1 MLPVECVVRNIATGS
16 LCRRLGLEDGIKF
29 EDPLFEFFLKDDDLG
44 DPLIN
49 DNHITA
55 FGWGTEQEISE
66 MKEITFKI
74 NQLLCDLFKDVGLIL
89 VDYKVEY
96 GRSNASLILGD
107 EFTPDGCRIWDAE
120 TGESLDKDRFRKD
133 LGDVVESY
141 QIVAHKLGISL
152 QFFTLTPTSNIID
165 TAMKTKAIYFDYAS
179 TTPVDPRVAKKMHE
193 CLLLDGNF
201 GNPSSRSHEFGWKA
215 EEVVEKA
222 RFQVADLINADSRE
236 IVWTSGATESDNL
249 AIKGA
254 AKFYKDR
261 GNHIITSKIE
271 HKAVLDPCRQL

>member
-1 MLPVECVVRNIATGS
+1 MIEKLSLISEGKAKSLYETSETSELLMVYRDDTSAFDGKKKEALKGKGEINNKFNAFIMQYLANNGVETHFIKLVQDNESLVKRLDMLPVECVVRNIATGS
-16 LCRRLGLEDGIKF
+16 LCRRLGVEEGIKF

-107 EFTPDGCRIWDAE
+107 EFTP
-120 TGESLDKDRFRKD
+120 
-133 LGDVVESY
+133 
-141 QIVAHKLGISL
+141 
-152 QFFTLTPTSNIID
+152 
-165 TAMKTKAIYFDYAS
+165 
-179 TTPVDPRVAKKMHE
+179 
-193 CLLLDGNF
+193 CLLYTS
-201 GNPSSRSHEFGWKA
+201 PSPR
-215 EEVVEKA
+215 
-222 RFQVADLINADSRE
+222 
-236 IVWTSGATESDNL
+236 
-249 AIKGA
+249 
-254 AKFYKDR
+254 DR
-261 GNHIITSKIE
+261 G
-271 HKAVLDPCRQL
+271 

>member
-1 MLPVECVVRNIATGS
+1 MIEKLNLISEGKAKSLYETSEGSELLMVYRDDTSAFDGKKKEALKGKGEINNKFNAFIMEHLSNNGVETHFLKLVEKNESLVKRLDMLPVECVVRNIATGS
-16 LCRRLGLEDGIKF
+16 LCRRLGVEEGIKF

-55 FGWGTEQEISE
+55 FGWGTEEEIAT
-66 MKEITFKI
+66 MKEITFRI
-74 NQLLCDLFKDVGLIL
+74 NHLLCKLFKEVGLIL

-96 GRSNASLILGD
+96 GRSNGSLILGD

-152 QFFTLTPTSNIID
+152 
-165 TAMKTKAIYFDYAS
+165 
-179 TTPVDPRVAKKMHE
+179 
-193 CLLLDGNF
+193 
-201 GNPSSRSHEFGWKA
+201 
-215 EEVVEKA
+215 
-222 RFQVADLINADSRE
+222 
-236 IVWTSGATESDNL
+236 
-249 AIKGA
+249 
-254 AKFYKDR
+254 
-261 GNHIITSKIE
+261 
-271 HKAVLDPCRQL
+271 

>member
-1 MLPVECVVRNIATGS
+1 MTEKLNLISEGKAKSLYETSEGSELLMVYRDDTSAFDGKKKEALKGKGEINNKFNAFIMEHLSNNGVETHFLKLVEKNESLVKRLDMLPVECVVRNIATGS
-16 LCRRLGLEDGIKF
+16 LCRRLGVEEGIKF

-55 FGWGTEQEISE
+55 FGWGTEEEIAT
-66 MKEITFKI
+66 MKEITFRI
-74 NQLLCDLFKDVGLIL
+74 NHLLCKLFKEVGLIL

-96 GRSNASLILGD
+96 GRSNGSLILGD

-152 QFFTLTPTSNIID
+152 
-165 TAMKTKAIYFDYAS
+165 
-179 TTPVDPRVAKKMHE
+179 
-193 CLLLDGNF
+193 
-201 GNPSSRSHEFGWKA
+201 
-215 EEVVEKA
+215 
-222 RFQVADLINADSRE
+222 
-236 IVWTSGATESDNL
+236 
-249 AIKGA
+249 
-254 AKFYKDR
+254 
-261 GNHIITSKIE
+261 
-271 HKAVLDPCRQL
+271 

>member
-1 MLPVECVVRNIATGS
+1 MIEKLQLISEGKAKSLFETPNSEELLMVYRDDTSAFDGKKKEALKGKGEINNKFNAFIMEHLSNNGVETHFLKLVEKNESLVKRLDMLPVECVVRNIATGS
-16 LCRRLGLEDGIKF
+16 LCRRLGVEEGIKF

-55 FGWGTEQEISE
+55 FGWGTEEEIAI
-66 MKEITFKI
+66 MKEITFRI
-74 NQLLCDLFKDVGLIL
+74 NHLLCELFKEVGLIL

-96 GRSNASLILGD
+96 GRSNGSLILGD

-152 QFFTLTPTSNIID
+152 
-165 TAMKTKAIYFDYAS
+165 
-179 TTPVDPRVAKKMHE
+179 
-193 CLLLDGNF
+193 
-201 GNPSSRSHEFGWKA
+201 
-215 EEVVEKA
+215 
-222 RFQVADLINADSRE
+222 
-236 IVWTSGATESDNL
+236 
-249 AIKGA
+249 
-254 AKFYKDR
+254 
-261 GNHIITSKIE
+261 
-271 HKAVLDPCRQL
+271 

>member
-1 MLPVECVVRNIATGS
+1 MVYRDDTSAFDGKKKEALKGKGEINNKFNAFIMEHLASSGIETHFLRLVEENESLVKRLDMLPVECVVRNIATGS
-16 LCRRLGLEDGIKF
+16 LCRRLGVEEGIKF

-55 FGWGTEQEISE
+55 FGWGTENEIAE
-66 MKEITFKI
+66 MKEMTFKI
-74 NQLLCDLFKDVGLIL
+74 NQLLCELFKEVGLIL

-96 GRSNASLILGD
+96 GRSNGSLILGD

-152 QFFTLTPTSNIID
+152 
-165 TAMKTKAIYFDYAS
+165 
-179 TTPVDPRVAKKMHE
+179 
-193 CLLLDGNF
+193 
-201 GNPSSRSHEFGWKA
+201 
-215 EEVVEKA
+215 
-222 RFQVADLINADSRE
+222 
-236 IVWTSGATESDNL
+236 
-249 AIKGA
+249 
-254 AKFYKDR
+254 
-261 GNHIITSKIE
+261 
-271 HKAVLDPCRQL
+271 

>member
-1 MLPVECVVRNIATGS
+1 MTEKLNLISEGKAKSLYGTSEESELLMVYRDDTSAFDGKKKEALKGKGEINNKFNAFIMEHLSNNGVETHFLKLVEKNESLVKRLDMLPVECVVRNIATGS
-16 LCRRLGLEDGIKF
+16 LCRRLGVEEGIKF

-55 FGWGTEQEISE
+55 FGWGTEEEIAI

-74 NQLLCDLFKDVGLIL
+74 NHLLCALFKEVGLIL

-96 GRSNASLILGD
+96 GRSDGSLILGD

-152 QFFTLTPTSNIID
+152 
-165 TAMKTKAIYFDYAS
+165 
-179 TTPVDPRVAKKMHE
+179 
-193 CLLLDGNF
+193 
-201 GNPSSRSHEFGWKA
+201 
-215 EEVVEKA
+215 
-222 RFQVADLINADSRE
+222 
-236 IVWTSGATESDNL
+236 
-249 AIKGA
+249 
-254 AKFYKDR
+254 
-261 GNHIITSKIE
+261 
-271 HKAVLDPCRQL
+271 

>member
-1 MLPVECVVRNIATGS
+1 MTEKLNLISEGKAKSLYETSEESELLMVYRDDTSAFDGKKKEALKGKGEINNKFNAFIMEHLSNNGVETHFLKLVEKNESLVKRLDMLPVECVVRNIATGS
-16 LCRRLGLEDGIKF
+16 LCRRLGVEEGIKF

-55 FGWGTEQEISE
+55 FGWGTEEEIAT
-66 MKEITFKI
+66 MKEITFRI
-74 NQLLCDLFKDVGLIL
+74 NHLLCELFKEVGLIL

-96 GRSNASLILGD
+96 GRSNGSLILGD

-152 QFFTLTPTSNIID
+152 
-165 TAMKTKAIYFDYAS
+165 
-179 TTPVDPRVAKKMHE
+179 
-193 CLLLDGNF
+193 
-201 GNPSSRSHEFGWKA
+201 
-215 EEVVEKA
+215 
-222 RFQVADLINADSRE
+222 
-236 IVWTSGATESDNL
+236 
-249 AIKGA
+249 
-254 AKFYKDR
+254 
-261 GNHIITSKIE
+261 
-271 HKAVLDPCRQL
+271 

>member
-1 MLPVECVVRNIATGS
+1 MTEKLNLISEGKAKSLYETSEESELLMVYRDDTSAFDGKKKEALKGKGEINNKFNAFIMEYLASNGVETHFLKLVEKNESLVKRLDMLPVECVVRNIATGS
-16 LCRRLGLEDGIKF
+16 LCRRLGVEEGIKF

-55 FGWGTEQEISE
+55 FGWGTEEEIAT
-66 MKEITFKI
+66 MKEITFRI
-74 NQLLCDLFKDVGLIL
+74 NHLLCELFKEVGLIL

-96 GRSNASLILGD
+96 GRSNGSLILGD

-152 QFFTLTPTSNIID
+152 
-165 TAMKTKAIYFDYAS
+165 
-179 TTPVDPRVAKKMHE
+179 
-193 CLLLDGNF
+193 
-201 GNPSSRSHEFGWKA
+201 
-215 EEVVEKA
+215 
-222 RFQVADLINADSRE
+222 
-236 IVWTSGATESDNL
+236 
-249 AIKGA
+249 
-254 AKFYKDR
+254 
-261 GNHIITSKIE
+261 
-271 HKAVLDPCRQL
+271 

>member
-1 MLPVECVVRNIATGS
+1 MTEKLNLISEGKAKSLYGTSEESELLMVYRDDTSAFDGKKKEALKGKGEINNKFNAFIMEHLSNNGVETHFLKLVEKNESLVKRLDMLPVECVVRNIATGS
-16 LCRRLGLEDGIKF
+16 LCRRLGVEEGIKF

-55 FGWGTEQEISE
+55 FGWGTEEEIAT
-66 MKEITFKI
+66 MKEITFRI
-74 NQLLCDLFKDVGLIL
+74 NHLLCKLFKEVGLIL

-96 GRSNASLILGD
+96 GRSNGSLILGD

-152 QFFTLTPTSNIID
+152 
-165 TAMKTKAIYFDYAS
+165 
-179 TTPVDPRVAKKMHE
+179 
-193 CLLLDGNF
+193 
-201 GNPSSRSHEFGWKA
+201 
-215 EEVVEKA
+215 
-222 RFQVADLINADSRE
+222 
-236 IVWTSGATESDNL
+236 
-249 AIKGA
+249 
-254 AKFYKDR
+254 
-261 GNHIITSKIE
+261 
-271 HKAVLDPCRQL
+271 

>member
-1 MLPVECVVRNIATGS
+1 MTEKLNLISEGKAKSLYETSEASELLMVYRDDTSAFDGKKKEALKGKGEINNKFNAFIMEHLSNNGVETHFLKLVEKNESLVKRLDMLPVECVVRNIATGS
-16 LCRRLGLEDGIKF
+16 LCRRLGVEEGIKF

-55 FGWGTEQEISE
+55 FGWGTEEEIAT
-66 MKEITFKI
+66 MKEITFRI
-74 NQLLCDLFKDVGLIL
+74 NHLLCELFKEVGLIL

-96 GRSNASLILGD
+96 GRSNGSLILGD

-152 QFFTLTPTSNIID
+152 
-165 TAMKTKAIYFDYAS
+165 
-179 TTPVDPRVAKKMHE
+179 
-193 CLLLDGNF
+193 
-201 GNPSSRSHEFGWKA
+201 
-215 EEVVEKA
+215 
-222 RFQVADLINADSRE
+222 
-236 IVWTSGATESDNL
+236 
-249 AIKGA
+249 
-254 AKFYKDR
+254 
-261 GNHIITSKIE
+261 
-271 HKAVLDPCRQL
+271 

>member
-1 MLPVECVVRNIATGS
+1 MTEKLNLISEGKAKSLYETSEESELLIVYRDDTSAFDGKKKEALKGKGEINNKFNAFIMEHLSNNGVETHFLKLVEKNESLVKRLDMLPVECVVRNIATGS
-16 LCRRLGLEDGIKF
+16 LCRRLGVEEGIKF

-55 FGWGTEQEISE
+55 FGWGTEEEIAI

-74 NQLLCDLFKDVGLIL
+74 NHLLCALFKEVGLIL

-96 GRSNASLILGD
+96 GRSNGSLILGD

-152 QFFTLTPTSNIID
+152 
-165 TAMKTKAIYFDYAS
+165 
-179 TTPVDPRVAKKMHE
+179 
-193 CLLLDGNF
+193 
-201 GNPSSRSHEFGWKA
+201 
-215 EEVVEKA
+215 
-222 RFQVADLINADSRE
+222 
-236 IVWTSGATESDNL
+236 
-249 AIKGA
+249 
-254 AKFYKDR
+254 
-261 GNHIITSKIE
+261 
-271 HKAVLDPCRQL
+271 

>member
-1 MLPVECVVRNIATGS
+1 MIEKLNLISEGKAKSLYETSEGSELLMVYRDDTSAFDGKKKEALKGKGEINNKFNAFIMEHLSNNGVETHFLKLAEKNESLVKRLDMLPVECVVRNIATGS
-16 LCRRLGLEDGIKF
+16 LCRRLGVEEGIKF

-55 FGWGTEQEISE
+55 FGWGTEEEIAI

-74 NQLLCDLFKDVGLIL
+74 NHLLCALFKEVGLIL

-96 GRSNASLILGD
+96 GRSDGSLILGD

-152 QFFTLTPTSNIID
+152 
-165 TAMKTKAIYFDYAS
+165 
-179 TTPVDPRVAKKMHE
+179 
-193 CLLLDGNF
+193 
-201 GNPSSRSHEFGWKA
+201 
-215 EEVVEKA
+215 
-222 RFQVADLINADSRE
+222 
-236 IVWTSGATESDNL
+236 
-249 AIKGA
+249 
-254 AKFYKDR
+254 
-261 GNHIITSKIE
+261 
-271 HKAVLDPCRQL
+271 

>member
-1 MLPVECVVRNIATGS
+1 MIEKLNLISEGKAKSLYETSEASELLMVYRDDTSAFDGKKKEALKGKGEINNKFNAFIMEHLSNNGVETHFLKLVEKNESLVKRLDMLPVECVVRNIATGS
-16 LCRRLGLEDGIKF
+16 LCRRLGVEEGIKF

-55 FGWGTEQEISE
+55 FGWGTEEEIAT
-66 MKEITFKI
+66 MKEITFRI
-74 NQLLCDLFKDVGLIL
+74 NHLLCELFNEVGLIL

-96 GRSNASLILGD
+96 GRSNGSLILGD

-152 QFFTLTPTSNIID
+152 
-165 TAMKTKAIYFDYAS
+165 
-179 TTPVDPRVAKKMHE
+179 
-193 CLLLDGNF
+193 
-201 GNPSSRSHEFGWKA
+201 
-215 EEVVEKA
+215 
-222 RFQVADLINADSRE
+222 
-236 IVWTSGATESDNL
+236 
-249 AIKGA
+249 
-254 AKFYKDR
+254 
-261 GNHIITSKIE
+261 
-271 HKAVLDPCRQL
+271 

>member
-1 MLPVECVVRNIATGS
+1 MIEKLQLISEGKAKSLFETPNSEELLMVYRDDTSAFDGKKKEALKGKGEINNKFNAFIMEHLSNNGVETHFLKLVEKNESLVKRLDMLPVECVVRNIATGS
-16 LCRRLGLEDGIKF
+16 LCRRLGVEEGIKF

-55 FGWGTEQEISE
+55 FGWGTEEEIAT
-66 MKEITFKI
+66 MKEITFRI
-74 NQLLCDLFKDVGLIL
+74 NHLLCELFKEVGLIL

-96 GRSNASLILGD
+96 GRSNGSLILGD

-152 QFFTLTPTSNIID
+152 
-165 TAMKTKAIYFDYAS
+165 
-179 TTPVDPRVAKKMHE
+179 
-193 CLLLDGNF
+193 
-201 GNPSSRSHEFGWKA
+201 
-215 EEVVEKA
+215 
-222 RFQVADLINADSRE
+222 
-236 IVWTSGATESDNL
+236 
-249 AIKGA
+249 
-254 AKFYKDR
+254 
-261 GNHIITSKIE
+261 
-271 HKAVLDPCRQL
+271 